1 MHAMTA
7 LEGEGDPPEAPLASE
22 GFDAFYEREYR
33 PLCRVA
39 LAFTGSPAVAED
51 LVQETLLRAYRHWG
65 KVSGYDQ
72 PGAWARRVLCNLA
85 TSRGRRLSVEARG
98 LLRMRSD
105 TRHAQIEERDDELWA
120 AVRRL
125 PKREAHA
132 VVLFYVEQ
140 LSVQEIGHVL
150 ECPEGT
156 VKSLLHRARKSLAA
170 QLREVER

>member
-1 MHAMTA
+1 MYAMSA
-7 LEGEGDPPEAPLASE
+7 VEGEAGSNEAPLVSD
-22 GFDAFYEREYR
+22 GFDAFYEREYQ
-33 PLCRVA
+33 PLCRLA
-39 LAFTGSPAVAED
+39 LAFTKSPAVAED
-51 LVQETLLRAYRHWG
+51 LVQETLLRAYRHWES
-65 KVSGYDQ
+65 VSGYDK

-85 TSRGRRLSVEARG
+85 TSRGRRLAVEARG
-98 LLRMRSD
+98 LLRMRGDS
-105 TRHAQIEERDDELWA
+105 RHAHIEERDDELWS

-125 PKREAHA
+125 PKRESHA

-170 QLREVER
+170 QLQEVEQ